1 MAKDIGRAQQLIQYN
16 WYFWYTL
23 VSIICVNFAS
33 FTSQTLLKFVF
44 INISYKFIV
53 DCYSWSRDLLLF
65 NSSSSELISCFNSS
79 SMDLHRPRQ
88 ESDAELPQLPAE
100 VLENIFGNLTSNRSD
115 VSSFFNVSYT
125 FYQIARPMRWR
136 EPQFRHNLDLQTL
149 QQIVTSCEVTPPIKV
164 LKLSQFDSHYFC
176 NNPDSKIE
184 ELVVFILK
192 HFKLSSF
199 HMDARL
205 PCRDARYWDDDR
217 YHSPPPSPPT
227 HPWGHLA
234 LDCSHGFITTLTQV
248 NCFLQLPVDRFYTCL
263 LAQSEKTEH
272 SEYPYLRH
280 PFPVTEFMDVL
291 WAMDPTPKL
300 VMDTFFY
307 DRLEF
312 DKDWLKL
319 STLPTYHFS
328 WVLGRIVSTAAS
340 LHCIREWI
348 MEPNMEWYLKPPFL
362 KGI

>member
-1 MAKDIGRAQQLIQYN
+1 
-16 WYFWYTL
+16 
-23 VSIICVNFAS
+23 
-33 FTSQTLLKFVF
+33 
-44 INISYKFIV
+44 
-53 DCYSWSRDLLLF
+53 
-65 NSSSSELISCFNSS
+65 
-79 SMDLHRPRQ
+79 MDLHRPRQ

-319 STLPTYHFS
+319 STLPTYHFN

-348 MEPNMEWYLKPPFL
+348 MEPNME
-362 KGI
+362 

>member
-1 MAKDIGRAQQLIQYN
+1 
-16 WYFWYTL
+16 
-23 VSIICVNFAS
+23 
-33 FTSQTLLKFVF
+33 
-44 INISYKFIV
+44 
-53 DCYSWSRDLLLF
+53 
-65 NSSSSELISCFNSS
+65 
-79 SMDLHRPRQ
+79 MDLHRPRQ
-88 ESDAELPQLPAE
+88 ESDAELPRLPAE

-115 VSSFFNVSYT
+115 VRSFFNVSYT
-125 FYQIARPMRWR
+125 FYQIARPMLWR

-149 QQIVTSCEVTPPIKV
+149 QQIVTSSDVTPLIKV

-205 PCRDARYWDDDR
+205 PCRDATYWYDYRYR
-217 YHSPPPSPPT
+217 SPPPSPPT

-234 LDCSHGFITTLTQV
+234 LDCRHAFITTLTQV

-272 SEYPYLRH
+272 TEYPYLRH
-280 PFPVTEFMDVL
+280 PFPVIEFMDL
-291 WAMDPTPKL
+291 LLAMDPTPKL

-307 DRLEF
+307 SRLEF
-312 DKDWLKL
+312 DEDWLKL
-319 STLPTYHFS
+319 STLPTYRFS
-328 WVLGRIVSTAAS
+328 WVLG
-340 LHCIREWI
+340 CIREWTI
-348 MEPNMEWYLKPPFL
+348 DPY
-362 KGI
+362 ID